1 MTQEKTEHR
10 AGFVNLIGNPNVGKS
25 TLMNQL
31 VGERLSIIT
40 AKAQTTRHRI
50 KGIVD
55 GDNFQIIY
63 SDLPGILTP
72 AYKMQEM
79 MMKFVGE
86 SLQDADLI
94 LYLVECGET
103 QYNEQVIAKLQK
115 IDTPILLV
123 FNKIDKVTPEQIEM
137 TERHWTALLPQ
148 AESIR
153 ISALQGLNL
162 DVLLKK
168 IIEKLPVSP
177 PYFPKDQL
185 TDRPMRFF
193 VSEII
198 REKIL
203 LLYNKEIPYSVEVV
217 EEEMQDEEGFET
229 AEIPLNQPGKDIL
242 YTLNPREPKFFPL
255 SIAAAAKIFH
265 AAGESWTLSTKMY
278 DVTNY
283 GFFSGNDAEATLIAK
298 NMYDEVEKLGCKT
311 LVLGECGHGTRALRW
326 ESPNFLHHT
335 PDFEMTTLAELL
347 EKYIKTGRI
356 KLDKSLN
363 TKKYTI
369 HDPCNI
375 TRNGGLFNT
384 LRFVVKSAVPELIE
398 MDPYGNDN
406 FCCGGGGG
414 MLAMSEY
421 NERRLKV
428 GKIKADQIAATGAD
442 VVITPCHN
450 CVDQLMQID
459 HHYKLGVE
467 IKSVAEVVADALVM
481 G

>member
-1 MTQEKTEHR
+1 MENELKEKALDILRHPADSKLITHLNACVHCGLCGTSCLFFKTLDDPKYIPGKKVDLVSSLYRRYCTTMGKVAPKLTHARDLDDAMIEEMVDSLYGACTMCGRCVKHCSIGVDIPFIVR
-10 AGFVNLIGNPNVGKS
+10 TGRRMLATMGMVPKTLQATVDAAVNTGNNMGIPEDEFV
-25 TLMNQL
+25 
-31 VGERLSIIT
+31 
-40 AKAQTTRHRI
+40 
-50 KGIVD
+50 
-55 GDNFQIIY
+55 
-63 SDLPGILTP
+63 
-72 AYKMQEM
+72 
-79 MMKFVGE
+79 
-86 SLQDADLI
+86 
-94 LYLVECGET
+94 
-103 QYNEQVIAKLQK
+103 
-115 IDTPILLV
+115 DTI
-123 FNKIDKVTPEQIEM
+123 QWM
-137 TERHWTALLPQ
+137 
-148 AESIR
+148 
-153 ISALQGLNL
+153 
-162 DVLLKK
+162 
-168 IIEKLPVSP
+168 
-177 PYFPKDQL
+177 
-185 TDRPMRFF
+185 
-193 VSEII
+193 
-198 REKIL
+198 
-203 LLYNKEIPYSVEVV
+203 

-298 NMYDEVEKLGCKT
+298 NMYDEMEKLGCKT

-428 GKIKADQIAATGAD
+428 GKIKADQISATGAD

-459 HHYKLGVE
+459 HYYKLGVE
-467 IKSVAEVVADALVM
+467 IKSIAEVVADALVM
-481 G
+481 SDGK